1 MDIFKDS
8 RYCPPVSQFGCR
20 GLSIRHPTT
29 TGRLRRQ
36 PHGEYGAPRRTTAH
50 TAQSHRKQYLHGD
63 IVAAKKH
70 DLFSAWVVPALM
82 GYKIQIQMVV
92 GHKRA
97 EAISEDCWHKHSMHA
112 GRPGTEARTHLRSA
126 LLGSSPESA
135 RRAPRSAY
143 LTGGLHTREAGR
155 KGIDRVRCSAQAP
168 GGSRRCHR
176 SPPRPRSGPSPSHTP
191 DQPPTRH

>member
-20 GLSIRHPTT
+20 GLSIRHPKT
-29 TGRLRRQ
+29 TGSFLT
-36 PHGEYGAPRRTTAH
+36 AP
-50 TAQSHRKQYLHGD
+50 TAQHGAHSAITQEKYLHGD
-63 IVAAKKH
+63 IVASKKH

-82 GYKIQIQMVV
+82 GYKIQIQMMV

-143 LTGGLHTREAGR
+143 HTGGLHTREAGR